1 MTAEIAI
8 LNKSAVALAADSAV
22 TIQSGSREEKT
33 YDTADKLFE
42 LCRHNAIGI
51 MVYNGLSFAEAPLQS
66 LIKRFRAENWRFEKV
81 EQAAFEFLSYLNLF
95 GVASSQR
102 VKDDA
107 VKQLVIPV
115 IDRIINRFNEEM
127 QKKFFDEKSGDSAL
141 DWKSI
146 TKSTLDASIAI
157 WERIFR
163 TREDAQFVGKEPFTV
178 SDHMNSLLAD
188 LVSNQAKFAD
198 EEQKARILAITKLA
212 LQKDLLSAGCT
223 GIVIAG
229 FGDKELFP
237 TLVSFEIDGMVGD
250 RLKYVV
256 KNLKDIDRDGPRAC
270 VIPFAQKEMVDRFLY
285 GLDDDIERFITQF
298 CKRTVTNVREA
309 IVGAIQYDGDED
321 KVKFEASVQAAEEA
335 FLSGLSKDAFQE
347 IRTNSQSEIESMI
360 EFMPKPEL
368 AKMAEALVNLTSI
381 KKRVSR
387 GMDTVGGPIDVAVI
401 SQAEGF
407 VWVKRKHYF
416 PPDLNPRYFR
426 RIEQGLLQEAENDAQ
441 SNAGSSGKRRRAPPT
456 KGRDPGRPSGGGK
469 ADARRD

>member
-22 TIQSGSREEKT
+22 TLQSGSREEKT
-33 YDTADKLFE
+33 YDSADKLFE
-42 LCRHNAIGI
+42 LCRHNPIGV
-51 MVYNGLSFAEAPLQS
+51 MVYNGLSFAEIPLQS
-66 LIKRFRAENWRFEKV
+66 LIKRFRTECMRFEKV
-81 EQAAFEFLSYLNLF
+81 EDAASEFLRYLNSY
-95 GVASSQR
+95 GAASPPR

-107 VKQLVIPV
+107 IRRLVTPV
-115 IDRIINRFNEEM
+115 VERIRDRFSTDI
-127 QKKFFDEKSGDSAL
+127 QKKFTETREGETP
-141 DWKSI
+141 DWHAI
-146 TKSTLDASIAI
+146 AKSTLDASIAI
-157 WERIFR
+157 WERIFSGR
-163 TREDAQFVGKEPFTV
+163 DDAKFMGDGEFSI
-178 SDHMNSLLAD
+178 SDHINSVLTEV
-188 LVSNQAKFAD
+188 VSNQLKIAD
-198 EEQKARILAITKLA
+198 ADQRARVLAITKLA

-229 FGDKELFP
+229 FGQKELFP
-237 TLVSFEIDGMVGD
+237 TLVSFETDGMVGD

-256 KNLKDIDRDGPRAC
+256 KNVKDIDRNGPRAA

-309 IVGAIQYDGDED
+309 IVGAIQYDGEED
-321 KVKFEASVQAAEEA
+321 KTNFEASVQAAEEA
-335 FLSGLSKDAFQE
+335 FITGLSKDAFQE
-347 IRTNSQSEIESMI
+347 IRTNSQSEIESLI
-360 EFMPKPEL
+360 EFMPKPEM

-416 PPDLNPRYFR
+416 PADLNPRYFR
-426 RIEQGLLQEAENDAQ
+426 RVEQQAMEVQNDEKP
-441 SNAGSSGKRRRAPPT
+441 NTGSARKRGRAKPAKRRNSSRAST
-456 KGRDPGRPSGGGK
+456 GD
-469 ADARRD
+469 